1 MTQQEKDKLIERVLN
16 DFDFTKVVCLKK
28 LENAQTSIFIELGEL
43 HKKAEKLLRMALDH
57 EDEEYWWAGGIGYG
71 GFCAWWDKKRGLSLN
86 YIITASKAKP
96 IKQETDN

>member
-1 MTQQEKDKLIERVLN
+1 MNEQEKNKLIENVLN
-16 DFDFTKVVCLKK
+16 GFDFVKVVCLKK
-28 LENAQTSIFIELGEL
+28 LENDKTSLFIELGEL

-57 EDEEYWWAGGIGYG
+57 EDEEFWWAGGIGYG
-71 GFCAWWDKKRGLSLN
+71 GFSAWWDKKRGLSLN